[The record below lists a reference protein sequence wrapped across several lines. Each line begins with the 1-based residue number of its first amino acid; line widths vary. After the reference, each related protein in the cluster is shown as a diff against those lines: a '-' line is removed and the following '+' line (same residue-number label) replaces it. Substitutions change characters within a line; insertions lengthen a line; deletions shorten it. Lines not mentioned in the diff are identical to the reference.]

1 MAEYI
6 GKGDNRFHNLAKQSI
21 CQVLNV
27 GNHSGD
33 GNEHLD
39 TIYISLQISRQKW
52 TKSKINKYKIN
63 NNNNKTNW
71 KHESNVKYEGY

>member
-39 TIYISLQISRQKW
+39 TIYISLQISRQK
-52 TKSKINKYKIN
+52 
-63 NNNNKTNW
+63 
-71 KHESNVKYEGY
+71 